1 MVAGATQRGKH
12 WRIDP
17 RIGLLVL
24 TFANLFALVQDSLW
38 LEIGWNSVLVLMI
51 FFSGRFRS
59 GVKWAATFACILLLQ
74 QYVLPVSLRI
84 IATSFSIF
92 VNYARRMFP
101 CLMVGSLM
109 IHTISLREFIVGMR
123 RIHVPQKLIVLFA
136 VLFWKLTSKAVSAES
151 KRQVLERN
159 MQYSRICHDLKTPMT
174 SAQGVAA
181 ALRDG
186 KINPEEQ
193 QEIFQII
200 YDKSCYMNELVE
212 SMFAYAKMETDE
224 FQLQYKNQDLGALVR
239 SVVALHYDEF
249 EKREMDLQL
258 DISDQSVFCSL
269 DEKEMKRAIGNLVV
283 NAYKHNPNKTTV
295 LVQVKRQKNNA
306 YLTVAD
312 NGGTIPTEQEYT
324 LFDPFMCGDEA
335 RSSGGN
341 GLGLT
346 ISRLIIRKHGGDLY
360 LDKKISGYT
369 KGFVCRIPC
378 LESDKRG
385 TAI

>member
-1 MVAGATQRGKH
+1 MDKLKRKIIKYFVFCAFGMSVTES
-12 WRIDP
+12 
-17 RIGLLVL
+17 
-24 TFANLFALVQDSLW
+24 ALDSVFTDCILPQFT
-38 LEIGWNSVLVLMI
+38 GNQSVLL
-51 FFSGRFRS
+51 FFL
-59 GVKWAATFACILLLQ
+59 V
-74 QYVLPVSLRI
+74 VSL
-84 IATSFSIF
+84 FLIF
-92 VNYARRMFP
+92 AVF
-101 CLMVGSLM
+101 
-109 IHTISLREFIVGMR
+109 
-123 RIHVPQKLIVLFA
+123 VLFA
-136 VLFWKLTSKAVSAES
+136 VLFWKLTSKAISAES
-151 KRQVLERN
+151 KRQVTERN

-174 SAQGVAA
+174 SVQGFTA

-186 KINPEEQ
+186 KIKPEEQ

-200 YDKSCYMNELVE
+200 YRKSCYMNELLE

-224 FQLQYKNQDLGALVR
+224 FRLQYKHQDLIALVR

-249 EKREMDLQL
+249 EKRGMDLQL
-258 DISDQSVFCSL
+258 DIPDQPVFCSL
-269 DEKEMKRAIGNLVV
+269 DEKEMKRAIGNLIV
-283 NAYKHNPNKTTV
+283 NAYKHNPKKTTI

-312 NGGTIPTEQEYT
+312 NGGAIPTEQEST

-346 ISRLIIRKHGGDLY
+346 ISRLIIRKHGGDLS
-360 LDKKISGYT
+360 LNQKISGYT

>member
-1 MVAGATQRGKH
+1 MDKLKRKIIKYFIICVFIISLMESVWDSTFTELILPHFADNKSSLLAMLGLC
-12 WRIDP
+12 
-17 RIGLLVL
+17 LLVM
-24 TFANLFALVQDSLW
+24 T
-38 LEIGWNSVLVLMI
+38 
-51 FFSGRFRS
+51 
-59 GVKWAATFACILLLQ
+59 
-74 QYVLPVSLRI
+74 
-84 IATSFSIF
+84 
-92 VNYARRMFP
+92 VNY
-101 CLMVGSLM
+101 L
-109 IHTISLREFIVGMR
+109 
-123 RIHVPQKLIVLFA
+123 LFGI
-136 VLFWKLTSKAVSAES
+136 LFWKLTSKAVSAES

-174 SAQGVAA
+174 SVQGFAA

-200 YDKSCYMNELVE
+200 YRKSCYMNELVE

-224 FQLQYKNQDLGALVR
+224 FQLQYKHQDLGALVR

-249 EKREMDLQL
+249 EKRDMNLQL
-258 DISDQSVFCSL
+258 DIPDQPVFCSL
-269 DEKEMKRAIGNLVV
+269 DEKEMKRAIGNLIV
-283 NAYKHNPNKTTV
+283 NAYKHNPKKTTI

-306 YLTVAD
+306 CLTVAD
-312 NGGTIPTEQEYT
+312 NGGTIPTEQEST

-346 ISRLIIRKHGGDLY
+346 ISRLIIRKHGGDLF

-369 KGFVCRIPC
+369 KGFVIQLP
-378 LESDKRG
+378 
-385 TAI
+385 TAD